1 MYIKPARCPVCGD
14 NLIVTGLQCP
24 TCDTAITGRYRPS
37 NLEQLTP
44 EQLAFVEL
52 FLRCDGKLNW
62 AAQEL
67 KVSYPTVR
75 ARLDEVIRS
84 LGYEPRQ
91 EPPDEE
97 KQRTEARRQA
107 VLDELA
113 AGKIDAGEAVKRLQA

>member
-24 TCDTAITGRYRPS
+24 KCDTAITGRYRPS

-67 KVSYPTVR
+67 KLSYPTVR

-97 KQRTEARRQA
+97 KQRIEARRQA

-113 AGKIDAGEAVKRLQA
+113 AGKIDAGEAVKRLQG